1 VFKIHDPWKV
11 PENSVLEWN
20 YSKSLTSKQKS
31 LKKHVGNLALLILVF
46 RECRNFTREHFEPW
60 IQNKLMA
67 SVCWLFISTPMM
79 LVGVW
84 CIFLVQRL
92 VVVSCIVCIF
102 ILVPKNS
109 WSRNSLNCFS
119 CRDQC
124 NCSVL
129 MYQGTQIS
137 CWLCHLTLL
146 SISAREDTG
155 SVIYNVG
162 ANL

>member
-1 VFKIHDPWKV
+1 MFKIHDPWKV

-79 LVGVW
+79 WVGVW

-124 NCSVL
+124 NFCADVSGDTDQLLIVPL
-129 MYQGTQIS
+129 DSFVYFSQRRHRQ
-137 CWLCHLTLL
+137 CHL
-146 SISAREDTG
+146 
-155 SVIYNVG
+155 
-162 ANL
+162 